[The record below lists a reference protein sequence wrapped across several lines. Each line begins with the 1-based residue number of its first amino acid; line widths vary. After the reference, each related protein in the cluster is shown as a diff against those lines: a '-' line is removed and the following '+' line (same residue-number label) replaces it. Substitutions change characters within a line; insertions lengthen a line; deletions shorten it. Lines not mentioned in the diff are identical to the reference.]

1 MKLIDIVNQK
11 EIMMCG
17 RFAQVLKYDQL
28 QKLERELRLNRES
41 DQLIINYNVAPTQ
54 PVVAAVSQDIGRYIG
69 TFRWGLI
76 PFWSQELPKFDLI
89 NIRSDSLVSKPSFR
103 KGLQYRRCL
112 IPANGFYEWRKSDK
126 QPFFVHSSRDDLIYM
141 AGIYDVWQ
149 SPEGSY
155 VPSLAIITTDAN
167 KAMHPIHHRMP
178 ILLFEDDRLLWLDHT
193 IKDINRLIHF
203 LQAPPDDAI
212 SMYAVSRFVN
222 NPQNNSE
229 ECIRPINI
237 L

>member
-1 MKLIDIVNQK
+1 
-11 EIMMCG
+11 
-17 RFAQVLKYDQL
+17 
-28 QKLERELRLNRES
+28 
-41 DQLIINYNVAPTQ
+41 
-54 PVVAAVSQDIGRYIG
+54 
-69 TFRWGLI
+69 
-76 PFWSQELPKFDLI
+76 
-89 NIRSDSLVSKPSFR
+89 
-103 KGLQYRRCL
+103 
-112 IPANGFYEWRKSDK
+112 
-126 QPFFVHSSRDDLIYM
+126 M

-167 KAMHPIHHRMP
+167 KAMLPIHHRMP

-193 IKDINRLIHF
+193 IKDINRLIPF